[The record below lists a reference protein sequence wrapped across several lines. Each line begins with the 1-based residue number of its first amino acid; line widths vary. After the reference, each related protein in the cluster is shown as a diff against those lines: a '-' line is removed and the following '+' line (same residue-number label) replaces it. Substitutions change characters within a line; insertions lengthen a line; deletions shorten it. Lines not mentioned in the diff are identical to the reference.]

1 MSVIFSKTLADD
13 VLLMAYNN
21 NVIEFYSDTFITPL
35 NATIQIGANP
45 PVVIYPQPSGVFYY
59 NFKTLMSSIINFD
72 NFKDETQYVTG
83 AFDYDWSKIYKEY
96 SVSGSPISVTI
107 KLIDNTTETE
117 TLSLKWLA
125 GFFQRLTPF
134 KTTPLAGL
142 QILSQRFDVRHY
154 AKMWL
159 GYPFDITIYNPN
171 VYASSYA
178 GVNVTNSASG
188 IVDPSTTLTLAF
200 YKMLRLLIND
210 GSSDITEAPFEIKVG
225 LNPLAFT
232 DELAGSVTKYLDLE
246 VVDPCLKTDY
256 LEQTPQLYVKW
267 LNSFGGWN
275 YWLFESADIVR
286 NTKDLGEIDNNSLD
300 LNDSV
305 SPTIQIGKTS
315 VDRYNITTDVIN
327 RQELMVLNDLLDSEK
342 IFIYTKPAYSAYLP
356 TNWLQVSLN
365 TTSVNVQKSKNKFN
379 RFDLV
384 LETPQREN
392 RTI

>member
-1 MSVIFSKTLADD
+1 MSIFFTKTLDD
-13 VLLMAYNN
+13 AVLLMAYNN
-21 NVIEFYSDTFITPL
+21 NTIEFYSDSAVAPL
-35 NATIQIGANP
+35 NATIQVGANP
-45 PVVIYPQPSGVFYY
+45 PVVIYPQPNGRFYY
-59 NFKTLMSSIINFD
+59 NFKTLITSIINQD
-72 NFKDETQYVTG
+72 NFVDDAEFI
-83 AFDYDWSKIYKEY
+83 ADPFDYDWTKVYNADAI
-96 SVSGSPISVTI
+96 GVTV
-107 KLIDNTTETE
+107 KLIDLSTDSD

-134 KTTPLAGL
+134 RTTPLYGL
-142 QILSQRFDVRHY
+142 QILSQRYEDRRY

-159 GYPFDITIYNPN
+159 GYPFDITFLNESLIDPEYT
-171 VYASSYA
+171 
-178 GVNVTNSASG
+178 GIQVTNFASG
-188 IVDPSTTLTLAF
+188 IAEPITDIALG
-200 YKMLRLLIND
+200 YKVTRLLIHD
-210 GSSDITEAPFEIKVG
+210 GESDITSEGVTPFEIQVG
-225 LNPLAFT
+225 LNPLNFI
-232 DELAGSVTKYLDLE
+232 DHFFGEPQNLDLE

-267 LNSFGGWN
+267 LNSLGGWN

-300 LNDSV
+300 LSDSV

-342 IFIYTKPAYSAYLP
+342 IFIYTKPAFSTYHP

>member
-1 MSVIFSKTLADD
+1 MSVIFTKALADN
-13 VLLMAYNN
+13 VLTAYNN
-21 NVIEFYSDTFITPL
+21 NTIEFYSDTFTTPL
-35 NATIQIGANP
+35 KATIQIGATP

-59 NFKTLMSSIINFD
+59 NFKTLIASIINQD
-72 NFKDETQYVTG
+72 NFKDDI
-83 AFDYDWSKIYKEY
+83 AFIAGPYNYDWSKVYNEDNVQITI
-96 SVSGSPISVTI
+96 SLTDLSTDDVFLSP
-107 KLIDNTTETE
+107 
-117 TLSLKWLA
+117 KWLA

-134 KTTPLAGL
+134 RNTQLYGVTTPLRGL
-142 QILSQRFDVRHY
+142 QILSQAYADKRY

-159 GYPFDITIYNPN
+159 GYPFDITFLNSNLGDPDYDLMQ
-171 VYASSYA
+171 V
-178 GVNVTNSASG
+178 VNYASG
-188 IVDPSTTLTLAF
+188 IAVPLTEVYLG
-200 YKMLRLLIND
+200 YKVTRLLIHD
-210 GSSDITEAPFEIKVG
+210 GEESLHPFEIKVG

-232 DELAGSVTKYLDLE
+232 DTMPNTPFRYLDLE
-246 VVDPCLKTDY
+246 VVDPCFKTDY

-267 LNSFGGWN
+267 LNSLGGWN
-275 YWLFESADIVR
+275 YWLFDSADIVR
-286 NTKDLGEIDNNSLD
+286 NTKDLGEIDNDGLD

-315 VDRYNITTDVIN
+315 TDRYSITTDVID

-365 TTSVNVQKSKNKFN
+365 TNSVNVQKSKNKFN